1 LRVEYEDEVPRSM
14 EFWFVPVDELMRM
27 PAGMELPSHQEWRD
41 SGHLVKRRMNFDD
54 VMLGNFVG
62 NTAAISHRWP
72 TEGRFDPDGSKL
84 RKLQAI
90 FKDTPS
96 IKYAWIDWVCA
107 PQGER
112 SHADEAEFNLILENV
127 VPFIFLGCT
136 VIVLYDR
143 IYNQRFWPN
152 LECWIATK
160 MPTEEGLVPA
170 SQERLRMKV
179 YGMESE
185 EGDTKSIH
193 DFVMS
198 NWHQTTAEE
207 AIVSLCEEDILA
219 ANPTDKDVCLEVVE
233 FLSKRVQRFYPAQ
246 PMLSGMEFWFFPVD
260 KFLQLPSNRPI
271 PRHQELRD
279 LGVLVKRQMNIED
292 VISGK
297 FMDSAAISHRW
308 TTPEHPD
315 PDCAKLRKLQE
326 ELTGSSIRY
335 LWLDWTCAPQWMGG
349 GRNDDE
355 EREFRRTLENIL
367 PFIFLGCRVII
378 MYERIYNQRFWPNVE
393 CWIATK
399 MPTKDGLVPATDD
412 RLRIQVH
419 GIRSANGKDVGS
431 RSFLLAA
438 WHSRSAWDAIATL
451 SKDDILVT
459 NLKDKEVNLKV
470 VASLDSQIRRIYA
483 SKHTKNETTDEPNAP
498 STSQGPWL
506 PTPGPWL
513 QTPEPEPEGAAV
525 AV

>member
-1 LRVEYEDEVPRSM
+1 
-14 EFWFVPVDELMRM
+14 
-27 PAGMELPSHQEWRD
+27 
-41 SGHLVKRRMNFDD
+41 
-54 VMLGNFVG
+54 
-62 NTAAISHRWP
+62 
-72 TEGRFDPDGSKL
+72 
-84 RKLQAI
+84 
-90 FKDTPS
+90 
-96 IKYAWIDWVCA
+96 
-107 PQGER
+107 
-112 SHADEAEFNLILENV
+112 
-127 VPFIFLGCT
+127 
-136 VIVLYDR
+136 
-143 IYNQRFWPN
+143 
-152 LECWIATK
+152 
-160 MPTEEGLVPA
+160 
-170 SQERLRMKV
+170 
-179 YGMESE
+179 
-185 EGDTKSIH
+185 
-193 DFVMS
+193 
-198 NWHQTTAEE
+198 
-207 AIVSLCEEDILA
+207 
-219 ANPTDKDVCLEVVE
+219 
-233 FLSKRVQRFYPAQ
+233 
-246 PMLSGMEFWFFPVD
+246 
-260 KFLQLPSNRPI
+260 
-271 PRHQELRD
+271 
-279 LGVLVKRQMNIED
+279 
-292 VISGK
+292 
-297 FMDSAAISHRW
+297 
-308 TTPEHPD
+308 
-315 PDCAKLRKLQE
+315 
-326 ELTGSSIRY
+326 
-335 LWLDWTCAPQWMGG
+335 
-349 GRNDDE
+349 
-355 EREFRRTLENIL
+355 L